1 METTP
6 FLIHEKTHLPTIKEE
21 VDSFIND
28 PELFESL
35 PPPIIENI
43 EENKSED
50 KRISKY
56 VLPLLY
62 GGMVGSAVGFFLPG
76 VGIVTCAVTGS
87 LLIQS
92 ITPLLKG
99 TFFLKGDSLRKA

>member
-6 FLIHEKTHLPTIKEE
+6 LIYEKTYLPTIKEE
-21 VDSFIND
+21 VESFIND

-35 PPPIIENI
+35 PPPIVENI
-43 EENKSED
+43 EDNKTEHN
-50 KRISKY
+50 RISKY

-92 ITPLLKG
+92 FTPLYKS
-99 TFFLKGDSLRKA
+99 FLEKK